1 MINIITNVLFYVV
14 IYKQLFYILC
24 SLFSVLEVPRTVPRC
39 ASWIDML
46 LRECAKLELRLLQ
59 SLGHVK
65 VNEFFFVP

>member
-24 SLFSVLEVPRTVPRC
+24 SLFSVLEVPRIVPRC
-39 ASWIDML
+39 ASWTDTL
-46 LRECAKLELRLLQ
+46 LRERAKLELRLLQ
-59 SLGHVK
+59 SLGHVR